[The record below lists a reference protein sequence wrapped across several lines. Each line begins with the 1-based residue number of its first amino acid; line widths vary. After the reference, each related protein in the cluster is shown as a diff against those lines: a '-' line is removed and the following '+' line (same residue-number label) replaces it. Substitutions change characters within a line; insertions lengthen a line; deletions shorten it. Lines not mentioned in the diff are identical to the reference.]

1 MSNNNLMDLI
11 FDEEMPIGESCNSL
25 FDLIDDDTN
34 TAPIDFSYQT
44 SDSIDPEE
52 PLFTEIQNLNII
64 ED

>member
-11 FDEEMPIGESCNSL
+11 FDKDIPIGESGNSL
-25 FDLIDDDTN
+25 FNLIDDDTN
-34 TAPIDFSYQT
+34 TEPIDFSYQT
-44 SDSIDPEE
+44 SESLDPEE

>member
-11 FDEEMPIGESCNSL
+11 FDDEMPIGERGNNL
-25 FDLIDDDTN
+25 FDLIDDDAN
-34 TAPIDFSYQT
+34 TEPIDFSYQT
-44 SDSIDPEE
+44 SESLDPEE